1 MMRLHTRVLHH
12 LEEEERREEVVD
24 IIPLQSLTARTILWA
39 AQQRIYC
46 HIPLFRQF
54 EKCILLLFYS
64 PPPYQQFSIPK
75 LPWPRKVNIWTSVS
89 FRDDSYV
96 IVCTL
101 LNLDTSKISFRI
113 MFVIYL
119 EWHIDSKK
127 AFDLKMLQDILCLFL

>member
-54 EKCILLLFYS
+54 QKCILLLFYS

-75 LPWPRKVNIWTSVS
+75 LPWPRKVNIWACVS

-101 LNLDTSKISFRI
+101 LNLDTRIFSILI
-113 MFVIYL
+113 MFVIHQ
-119 EWHIDSKK
+119 ECHVQSKNN
-127 AFDLKMLQDILCLFL
+127 FEMWLDILCLFL